1 MHTKMIFRLPII
13 TSPLGDLCNR
23 MGENHSGLKL
33 LCIEAGTFRETHK
46 IFQEY
51 GLKLR
56 KL

>member
-1 MHTKMIFRLPII
+1 MIFRLPII

-56 KL
+56 KLWKL